1 MSKQEIYDKLI
12 SAVKHEIKDWEK
24 ADKIT
29 PLEQQGYYQPVISG
43 ICIAA
48 LYLLNT
54 DQNVYFKFIEEVR
67 ALGGNP

>member
-1 MSKQEIYDKLI
+1 MSNQEIYDKLI
-12 SAVKHEIKDWEK
+12 SAVKHEIKEWEK

-29 PLEQQGYYQPVISG
+29 PIEQVAHYQPVISG

-48 LYLLNT
+48 LFLLNT